1 MKTLKSQFDAG
12 KRRKANSAY
21 IHYSNK
27 INRLRRKYDTLK
39 GKEARQET
47 LQDIKRTIQQFKQQR
62 RKLPSSDPFD
72 TEYKRLY
79 YCRYADDFAVGVI
92 SSKADAEAFM
102 QQIKRYV
109 VETIKLTVSEEKY
122 HIRYISEWNSSQ

>member
-1 MKTLKSQFDAG
+1 MKTLKNQFDAG

-39 GKEARQET
+39 GKEASQET
-47 LQDIKRTIQQFKQQR
+47 LQDIKRTIQQLKQQR

-72 TEYKRLY
+72 AEYKRLY
-79 YCRYADDFAVGVI
+79 YCRYADDLRRRRHWLK
-92 SSKADAEAFM
+92 S
-102 QQIKRYV
+102 RC
-109 VETIKLTVSEEKY
+109 
-122 HIRYISEWNSSQ
+122 RSSQAANQEICRRNAQAHRFRGEISHPPQ